1 MHIRVHTLTGVTTSF
16 ELSSTDASLSSL
28 KAVLAEQ
35 WSVPVAGQILVLA
48 GKIMSPDS
56 ARLDKF
62 LTGGDN
68 IIHNIVVF
76 FSHRRHQS
84 VFHEQL
90 LKDAVG
96 TARIESILHSRREQ
110 RRASFEH
117 LRSRRVP
124 VEPSRARLV
133 QVGQSSDIDRP
144 RPPQSPDAAKVRQ
157 LEDMGFRADQARR
170 ALIHHR
176 NNLELS
182 LNWLLHNSTNNAD
195 NDDDDDEDDDDN
207 N

>member
-1 MHIRVHTLTGVTTSF
+1 MNHVAVFVTEGSVGALLARTDVIMHIRVHTLTGVTTSF

-90 LKDAVG
+90 LKVVIPLAVD
-96 TARIESILHSRREQ
+96 L
-110 RRASFEH
+110 
-117 LRSRRVP
+117 
-124 VEPSRARLV
+124 
-133 QVGQSSDIDRP
+133 
-144 RPPQSPDAAKVRQ
+144 AKV
-157 LEDMGFRADQARR
+157 
-170 ALIHHR
+170 
-176 NNLELS
+176 
-182 LNWLLHNSTNNAD
+182 STR
-195 NDDDDDEDDDDN
+195 
-207 N
+207 